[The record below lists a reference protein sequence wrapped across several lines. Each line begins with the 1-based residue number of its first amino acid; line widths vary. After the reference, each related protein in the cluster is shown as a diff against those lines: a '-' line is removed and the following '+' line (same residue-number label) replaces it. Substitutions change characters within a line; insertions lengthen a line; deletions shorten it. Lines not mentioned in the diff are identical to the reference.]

1 MSEFTIRLISQE
13 GRDAHGRL
21 QSHQHA
27 LVPADLAGAF
37 MSGGLKKIRRMAES
51 YFSYRFSS
59 AAAQVRGAWRSG
71 EPTLRRQFHG
81 VPFVHGRRL
90 VSLGRLRSAG
100 TLNVYRGY
108 HEIRGG
114 EIVSNSA
121 QVLGRQW
128 PADMPWVAPSAGEF
142 IQNEQ
147 HKTAYLGIFEIRVE
161 RTADGCA
168 LHTLL
173 VDFPPAEKG
182 MAAGW
187 LDKPWAPMRRNANLD
202 FLRAQITDVA
212 RELGHGAKFTI
223 EDLDGTPPRPLF
235 RFDRHSATA

>member
-13 GRDAHGRL
+13 GCDPQGRL

-27 LVPADLAGAF
+27 QLPADLAGVF

-51 YFSYRFSS
+51 YFSYRFSP
-59 AAAQVRGAWRSG
+59 AAAQVRGIWRSG
-71 EPTLRRQFHG
+71 EPTLRRQFYG

-100 TLNVYRGY
+100 TLDVYRGY

-147 HKTAYLGIFEIRVE
+147 HRTAYLGIFEIRVE
-161 RTADGCA
+161 RTAEGCS

-173 VDFPPAEKG
+173 VDFPPAQKG
-182 MAAGW
+182 LAAGW
-187 LDKPWAPMRRNANLD
+187 AGKPWAPMRRNANLD
-202 FLRAQITDVA
+202 FLRGQVTEAA
-212 RELGHGAKFTI
+212 RESGHTVTFTI
-223 EDLDGTPPRPLF
+223 EDLDGPPPRPLF
-235 RFDRHSATA
+235 RFDKHSAAV